1 MGDARFHRMFRFN
14 PQSGDITTDVWN
26 ESGSNWLGAYVFAKN
41 ATSDRD
47 LKKDIQYRDGKDSFD
62 RVMQWLPTMF
72 KYKGSDTQR
81 FGLIAQDL
89 TKVDP
94 QYVKIVPGGP
104 VFEDVIGVDESG
116 NEYVDHQIEVGLKDD
131 TLALDN
137 NVIMADMACAMVYMG
152 RAMKEQMSELISLKN
167 VIETLKGSQQ
177 N

>member
-1 MGDARFHRMFRFN
+1 M
-14 PQSGDITTDVWN
+14 
-26 ESGSNWLGAYVFAKN
+26 FAKN

-94 QYVKIVPGGP
+94 QYVKIVP
-104 VFEDVIGVDESG
+104 
-116 NEYVDHQIEVGLKDD
+116 
-131 TLALDN
+131 
-137 NVIMADMACAMVYMG
+137 
-152 RAMKEQMSELISLKN
+152 
-167 VIETLKGSQQ
+167 
-177 N
+177 